1 MKKYFLLLFLV
12 LFALSAF
19 AQEDSSPLSL
29 PDSLVGRLKEFRKTD
44 LNRAEALEA
53 AIRFYFDERRILEA
67 ETYIN
72 ELAAL
77 SDEIKDRYW
86 KAVSLYY
93 KSLCAYESNLFSEN
107 LPLINKSLQIT
118 ETLRETTRTQ
128 LLLTRICL
136 AKSAFYFRNN
146 QFPECQSYIDRG
158 LELAENNGFEKLQ
171 SSFHNNYGAL
181 LMRMER
187 FEDAIVQFKM
197 ILADDKNAILN
208 IASSFQQLKQYDSAF
223 YYLDSIIRYMPKA
236 GVKDRVVQDILIKTY
251 QTKAVCYLDLE
262 QWDDA
267 LQCLKE
273 SRVLLEKFDDKKQF
287 CVNYLHDADA
297 NNGKGLYETALCLID
312 TAIIISRNFEDIYSE
327 WFAVKL
333 KSDIL
338 ENMKDYEREV
348 ENLRYFNI
356 LTDTINNRENLL
368 KVQEQQYQ
376 HEATQMEKQ
385 YELQQQAFQQK
396 QLIIIILAVF
406 ITIIATLVAILILL
420 NKKRLASE
428 LALRNREIT
437 AKSMDKIQS
446 NEMLNNAIEKLTE
459 MEEHPENNVLPG
471 VIRDLKTLID
481 ADTKKDF
488 DLHFVQMH
496 PDFYQKLLT
505 DFPNLTPNEL
515 RLCAFIK
522 SNLSIKEIATING
535 ISVDSVKTARKRL
548 RKSLNLTGEDVS
560 LLGFLSKY

>member
-1 MKKYFLLLFLV
+1 M
-12 LFALSAF
+12 
-19 AQEDSSPLSL
+19 
-29 PDSLVGRLKEFRKTD
+29 
-44 LNRAEALEA
+44 
-53 AIRFYFDERRILEA
+53 
-67 ETYIN
+67 
-72 ELAAL
+72 
-77 SDEIKDRYW
+77 
-86 KAVSLYY
+86 
-93 KSLCAYESNLFSEN
+93 
-107 LPLINKSLQIT
+107 
-118 ETLRETTRTQ
+118 
-128 LLLTRICL
+128 
-136 AKSAFYFRNN
+136 
-146 QFPECQSYIDRG
+146 
-158 LELAENNGFEKLQ
+158 
-171 SSFHNNYGAL
+171 
-181 LMRMER
+181 
-187 FEDAIVQFKM
+187 
-197 ILADDKNAILN
+197 
-208 IASSFQQLKQYDSAF
+208 
-223 YYLDSIIRYMPKA
+223 
-236 GVKDRVVQDILIKTY
+236 
-251 QTKAVCYLDLE
+251 E

-273 SRVLLEKFDDKKQF
+273 SRELLEKFDDKKQL

-385 YELQQQAFQQK
+385 YELQQQAFHQK

-459 MEEHPENNVLPG
+459 MEEHPENNVLPS
-471 VIRDLKTLID
+471 VIRDLKTLVD